1 VSSTTPTSRPLQAA
15 HDACAVT
22 ELLEALWGRGQA
34 AAPDGPISPSQLR
47 ALLAIEAH
55 EGINLR
61 LLSEV
66 LGSSAP
72 SVSRLCDRLG
82 ALGLVERSQ
91 SASSRREVELRL
103 SPRGHAA
110 VSELR
115 DYRVRELN
123 AVLQTMEPSGIADL
137 ARGLR
142 AFREAAARVGRAQ
155 GGAPLDDARSA

>member
-1 VSSTTPTSRPLQAA
+1 MQAA

-34 AAPDGPISPSQLR
+34 AAPDGPISSSQLR

-61 LLSEV
+61 VLSEV

-82 ALGLVERSQ
+82 ALGLVERSLG
-91 SASSRREVELRL
+91 ASSRREVELRL

-110 VSELR
+110 ISDLR

-123 AVLQTMEPSGIADL
+123 AVLQTMEPSEMADL

-142 AFREAAARVGRAQ
+142 AFRDAAARA
-155 GGAPLDDARSA
+155 GGAKGSDRLDDARSA